1 MVKKSEKHAFY
12 AGFNEWHTVCLS
24 IPSIKLS
31 VIIYNIIKIMK
42 NIIKILT
49 ATLVS
54 LTVVSSLSASLL
66 ISQYVE
72 TNSGTTPKGVEIWN
86 YSASAID
93 FSTTVFTIEKG
104 TNGAAPSTDFTLDT
118 GTLAAG
124 AVMVVGTTDMGTYLT
139 NSDLGSVAYYSE
151 GFTFNGDDAL
161 VIKLDGTITDVFGT
175 AGSDPGS
182 AWSGG
187 GVETRNSNIALIAGI
202 TTGDTDGWTDPSG
215 RFTTIS
221 STPNAADGLVGFG
234 VAPVPEP
241 TTYALLAGLFGL
253 TFVMLK
259 RRQA

>member
-12 AGFNEWHTVCLS
+12 AGFNEWHTVCLLN
-24 IPSIKLS
+24 PSIKLS
-31 VIIYNIIKIMK
+31 VIIYNIINIMK

-49 ATLVS
+49 ATFVS

-124 AVMVVGTTDMGTYLT
+124 AVMVVGTTDMGTYL
-139 NSDLGSVAYYSE
+139 SSSAPSVAYYSE

-175 AGSDPGS
+175 PGSDPGS
-182 AWSGG
+182 AWTGG
-187 GVETRNSNIALIAGI
+187 GVSTRNSNIALIAGI
-202 TTGDTDGWTDPSG
+202 TAGDTDGWTDPSA
-215 RFTTIS
+215 RFSTIS
-221 STPNAADGLVGFG
+221 STPNAADGLAGFG

-241 TTYALLAGLFGL
+241 STYALIAGLFGL
-253 TFVMLK
+253 TLLMLK